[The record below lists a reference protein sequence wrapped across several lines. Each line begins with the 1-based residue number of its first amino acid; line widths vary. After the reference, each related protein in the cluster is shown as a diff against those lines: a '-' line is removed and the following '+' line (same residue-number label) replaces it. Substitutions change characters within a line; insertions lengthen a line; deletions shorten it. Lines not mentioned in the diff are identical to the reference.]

1 MKSIIILLLF
11 FTSFIYLAC
20 DAGEVILDSGS
31 PLPLITL
38 DDAESRDYDL
48 RTLEYGIQVSIR
60 EDVGGNDEDI
70 LDNLDEM
77 ATNFLGCQ
85 FGEGAGIGFDDFISE
100 SGEIIPS
107 LSQLRVFVVPFTF
120 DCEAVGRDTCDGI
133 YYFGPDLI
141 INAREERGTCD
152 NFALWKHELG
162 HRYGMAAD
170 HSNQGQFEPCI
181 NPPGCL
187 DLPFGIG
194 D

>member
-1 MKSIIILLLF
+1 MKSVIILSLF

-20 DAGEVILDSGS
+20 DAGEIITESRS
-31 PLPLITL
+31 PIPLITL
-38 DDAESRDYDL
+38 DEAESRDYNL
-48 RTLEYGIQVSIR
+48 RTLEYGIQASIR

-77 ATNFLGCQ
+77 AANFLDCQ
-85 FGEGAGIGFDDFISE
+85 FDEGAGIGFDEFTIE
-100 SGEIIPS
+100 SGETIPS

-141 INAREERGTCD
+141 IIAREVRSTCD
-152 NFALWKHELG
+152 NFAFWKHELG

-170 HSNQGQFEPCI
+170 HSNRSDFEPCI
-181 NPPGCL
+181 NPTGCI